1 MHLSVPVGFVLLLTL
16 AAVTFLYFYY
26 RKRRRKANLAPKQGL
41 GGDGRLDRT
50 PISKAGPQATQT
62 SWCAILDQPS
72 DSNFAGVGSPE
83 IKNAEGGSYRSI
95 LQSSERKEVTLFQR
109 EKRLATE
116 AAPSSEVEEARGTSE
131 GEPGVRDS
139 APLPPFEK
147 NKRALECAGAT
158 RKQERRSPAKRGGRP
173 RVPTKSPEKL
183 EAQKTES
190 RRPKPEIICWKKE
203 RQWIPAAE
211 IPEELLENS
220 GLAVLQ
226 DKSPLTQEESKETCW
241 RLKRVFGELVIQW
254 KESDGLQETRVALGQ
269 DGYLL
274 FKLSGQDQNQGRRV
288 KFPSSGSY
296 LVMVPDNWERDD
308 SLSGPAPVAPQ
319 STSLF
324 GYQAHF
330 FELEKGGDG
339 KIAFRTPKGDPFVIE
354 SKTPQFELV
363 GNRLCDAT
371 EKIGPLF
378 GERPPQIHATNK
390 LAWKNVGTIVVGE
403 EGSGRGRWRKAFR
416 PNPGEIRQDLPSEVA
431 GRKGGW
437 YFLRLY
443 DMNDELIESLDFRFI
458 SALKE
463 IRLVQPSPLPSEDGH
478 RPVCVEFLHEPGC
491 SVQPED
497 CPTNIQIERQGDK
510 TTLIIPPDPTC
521 DKTRWLVG
529 PDGESRVQVTILV
542 ERLWWAVGEEDS
554 TPSKWEDRPLTLQR
568 DDFAATSKRA
578 LWLRLPRH
586 RWVNEIRVG
595 FEESKARSYPVKVA
609 DKTVVIPLRD
619 FGDFPQVRGI
629 GITSLRLWICPEGMT
644 ACEGTLCELKIKL
657 RCKFC
662 DFNTFNAEDMVS
674 HVGSF
679 HLRDFFSYLTYEELR
694 DRIPSLPYKIY
705 QCSYC
710 NYYVESGDLSN
721 LTSTIC
727 NHIEKDC
734 PKVSRGMG
742 PITIKFRIVSD
753 PDEIRENLIRNLPH
767 ICKCNLCGYILK
779 NPSEGVKMEHLVKTH
794 GNKLYELG

>member
-1 MHLSVPVGFVLLLTL
+1 MLLSVPVGFVLLLTL

-72 DSNFAGVGSPE
+72 DSNFVGVGNPE
-83 IKNAEGGSYRSI
+83 IKNAEGGSYRST

-183 EAQKTES
+183 EAQKTDS

-203 RQWIPAAE
+203 RQWIPAVE
-211 IPEELLENS
+211 VPEELFESPN
-220 GLAVLQ
+220 LAVLQ
-226 DKSPLTQEESKETCW
+226 NGLPLTQDESRERCWHIKEAYGQ
-241 RLKRVFGELVIQW
+241 VVIRW
-254 KESDGLQETRVALGQ
+254 KEDEVAREIKIALGEERH
-269 DGYLL
+269 LL

-296 LVMVPDNWERDD
+296 LVMVPDDWVRDD
-308 SLSGPAPVAPQ
+308 TLSGPPLVEPE
-319 STSLF
+319 SVFLT
-324 GYQAHF
+324 GYKAHF

-339 KIAFRTPKGDPFVIE
+339 KIAFRTPPGDPFVIE
-354 SKTPQFELV
+354 SKAPQFELV
-363 GNRLCDAT
+363 GNRLCDAI

-378 GERPPQIHATNK
+378 GERPPQIHAMNK

-403 EGSGRGRWRKAFR
+403 EGGGKGRWRKAFR
-416 PNPGEIRQDLPSEVA
+416 PNPGEIRQDLPPEVA

-437 YFLRLY
+437 YFLRIY
-443 DMNDELIESLDFRFI
+443 DMNDDLLESLDFRFI
-458 SALKE
+458 CALKE
-463 IRLVQPSPLPSEDGH
+463 IRIPQLSPLPPEDGH
-478 RPVCVEFLHEPGC
+478 NPVRVEFFHDPGC
-491 SVQPED
+491 AVEPVGSPA
-497 CPTNIQIERQGDK
+497 NIQIERQDDA
-510 TTLIIPPDPTC
+510 TILTIPPDPAY
-521 DKTRWLVG
+521 DETRWIVG
-529 PDGESRVQVTILV
+529 PEGGPQVEVTILV
-542 ERLWWAVGEEDS
+542 ERLWWGIGEEHDA
-554 TPSKWEDRPLTLQR
+554 PSEWKDRPLTLQR
-568 DDFAATSKRA
+568 DDFAATSRKA
-578 LWLRLPRH
+578 IGLRLPRH

-595 FEESKARSYPVKVA
+595 FEESKSRFYPVRVA
-609 DKTVVIPLRD
+609 DKTVAIPLRD
-619 FGDFPQVRGI
+619 FGDFQEVRYI
-629 GITSLRLWICPEGMT
+629 GITSLKLWIRPEGMT
-644 ACEGTLCELKIKL
+644 TYEGTLCELKAKL
-657 RCKFC
+657 RCELC
-662 DFNTFNAEDMVS
+662 DFNTFNEDDMVS
-674 HVGSF
+674 HVGSL
-679 HLRDFFSYLTYEELR
+679 HLRDFFSHLTYEELR

-705 QCSYC
+705 RCSYC

-721 LTSTIC
+721 PTSTIC

-734 PKVSRGMG
+734 PKVPRGMG
-742 PITIKFRIVSD
+742 SVKIMFRIVCE
-753 PDEIRENLIRNLPH
+753 PDEIRENIIRNLPH
-767 ICKCNLCGYILK
+767 IYKCNLCGYILE
-779 NPSEGVKMEHLVKTH
+779 NPTEGVMMEHLVRTH
-794 GNKLYELG
+794 RNKLYELG